1 MYRSYKSQ
9 IFTQLKHNPDFFL
22 DVGGICTLNKLLSIM
37 SINDTLQEK
46 LSMTRIKIMSIAT
59 ENLWNAERVDEYL
72 EITSN
77 INPSTM
83 HFSIK

>member
-1 MYRSYKSQ
+1 
-9 IFTQLKHNPDFFL
+9 
-22 DVGGICTLNKLLSIM
+22 M

-83 HFSIK
+83 HFSIKHQTHFHATVMWLSIFYYISKSMT

>member
-1 MYRSYKSQ
+1 
-9 IFTQLKHNPDFFL
+9 
-22 DVGGICTLNKLLSIM
+22 
-37 SINDTLQEK
+37 
-46 LSMTRIKIMSIAT
+46 MSIAT

-83 HFSIK
+83 HFLIK